1 VINAVSTEVAT
12 TDHPVIYKTEQPQC
26 TADEWA
32 QIINNA
38 WQKSV
43 ETILETGCRI
53 IEAKDD
59 LEHGAFEQMV
69 QTKLSF
75 GPSTARKLMT
85 IARHPVL
92 SNRSHVNVLPASWGT
107 LYALATK
114 LPAELLE
121 AKIADGT
128 ITPEIER
135 KDVALLRNGSAA
147 HGKPRPEQVDAPE
160 PATPKPGNAE
170 LVRELEIAP
179 SPEFAPV
186 DPEKVRR
193 LEIENAALQS
203 EVGELRAE
211 RVKLQDENAAL
222 RTEIAT
228 LQNALAL
235 PNEAS
240 TNKTNMLEAKP
251 KLNRPPGS
259 KNKSRAKT
267 TA

>member
-1 VINAVSTEVAT
+1 LASIILQPVSRIVSTLF
-12 TDHPVIYKTEQPQC
+12 
-26 TADEWA
+26 W
-32 QIINNA
+32 
-38 WQKSV
+38 
-43 ETILETGCRI
+43 
-53 IEAKDD
+53 
-59 LEHGAFEQMV
+59 
-69 QTKLSF
+69 
-75 GPSTARKLMT
+75 STARKLMT

-170 LVRELEIAP
+170 LVRELEAAREHIDELEAARKIAP

-186 DPEKVRR
+186 DPEEARW

-203 EVGELRAE
+203 EVEELRTE
-211 RVKLQDENAAL
+211 RVNLQDENAAL

-235 PNEAS
+235 ANEVS
-240 TNKTNMLEAKP
+240 TSKTNMLEAKP
-251 KLNRPPGS
+251 KRGRPPGS

>member
-12 TDHPVIYKTEQPQC
+12 TDHPVIYKTEQPQR

-128 ITPEIER
+128 ITQRSSARTLPCSGMAR
-135 KDVALLRNGSAA
+135 RRMASRDRNRLMRRS
-147 HGKPRPEQVDAPE
+147 RRRRS
-160 PATPKPGNAE
+160 PATP
-170 LVRELEIAP
+170 
-179 SPEFAPV
+179 S
-186 DPEKVRR
+186 
-193 LEIENAALQS
+193 
-203 EVGELRAE
+203 
-211 RVKLQDENAAL
+211 
-222 RTEIAT
+222 
-228 LQNALAL
+228 
-235 PNEAS
+235 
-240 TNKTNMLEAKP
+240 
-251 KLNRPPGS
+251 
-259 KNKSRAKT
+259 
-267 TA
+267 